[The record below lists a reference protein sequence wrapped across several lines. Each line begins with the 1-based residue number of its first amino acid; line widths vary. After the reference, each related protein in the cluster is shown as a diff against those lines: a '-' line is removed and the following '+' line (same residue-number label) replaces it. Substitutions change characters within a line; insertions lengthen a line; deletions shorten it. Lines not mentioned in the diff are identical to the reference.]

1 MVPTSPPTASPATE
15 DGIDFAWQAA
25 SPESQGIDSHTLAE
39 MFQAIEQ
46 EEINLHSLMILRND
60 LVVLEAYF
68 SPYTMEQKHVMFS
81 ITKSIM
87 ATLIGIAIEQG
98 YIEGVDQRISE
109 LLPEASLP
117 DPDPQKEKI
126 TLEDV
131 LTMTS
136 GLGWEETDRTF
147 GQLYGQYD
155 WLGYVLGKEMV
166 ADPGSRFSYCS
177 GCSHILSG
185 VLLETTGMNPLD
197 FARENLFAPLGITD
211 FRWETDREGLPI
223 GGWGLELTTRDMAKL
238 GILYLE
244 RGSWNGQQI
253 VPAEWIDKAV
263 EYKVGAGGFV
273 GYGYQWWIYPEYN
286 AYSAFGRGGQI
297 VFVIPV
303 EGLIIATT
311 AETANHDPILALIE
325 DFILPAV
332 QSEGVLPENPE
343 GEQRLQDWIAFF
355 ARPE

>member
-1 MVPTSPPTASPATE
+1 MVPTSPPTASPVTE

-46 EEINLHSLMILRND
+46 EDIDLDSLLILHNGST
-60 LVVLEAYF
+60 VLEAYF
-68 SPYTMEQKHVMFS
+68 YPYSMDRKHVMFS
-81 ITKSIM
+81 ITKSVM
-87 ATLIGIAIEQG
+87 ATLIGIAIDQG
-98 YIEGVDQRISE
+98 YIRSIDQRIVD
-109 LLPEASLP
+109 LLPQISLP
-117 DPDPQKEKI
+117 NPDPRKEKI

-147 GQLYGQYD
+147 AQLYAQYD

-166 ADPGSRFSYCS
+166 VDPGSRFSYCS
-177 GCSHILSG
+177 GCSHILSA

-211 FRWETDREGLPI
+211 VRWETDREGLPI

-253 VPAEWIDKAV
+253 VPAEWIDAAV
-263 EYKVGAGGFV
+263 EYKVDAGGLV

-286 AYSAFGRGGQI
+286 AYSAFGRGGQT

-303 EGLIIATT
+303 EGLVIATT
-311 AETANHDPILALIE
+311 AETANHDPILALIG
-325 DFILPAV
+325 DFILPSV
-332 QSEGVLPENPE
+332 QSERALPEDPE
-343 GEQRLQDWIAFF
+343 GEKRLQDWIAFF